1 VLNFKLRIQINIMI
15 NRILIVK
22 VFIICTFCVFY
33 SCNKPASKD
42 AKTDKDS
49 TFSISDTLRV
59 ESENPQI
66 TAYRTYINSLDSTK
80 AESATLAL
88 SEFKRAFAG
97 KSTGLCDSAYLELQ
111 ELIDTV
117 ELKLNDRLEDD
128 TTDYSAFYMSA
139 KIPKNLELGQKAL
152 QKDGFKF
159 ATSEGTVYIE
169 QDRTFV
175 TKNLLTF
182 FSQPMQTYLLQIEKE
197 NREGFME
204 DAGIVISPRLHVDRI
219 IWYEKFIAENPDFLM
234 IKNCKTYK
242 KAYLTYLMTGI
253 DNTYLYDFDEDMKL
267 TPYFVQAYAYLLK
280 TYPDSE
286 AATLI
291 LPYKQAIEQK
301 QKSVVQE
308 LLKKYIIK
316 GLIYSQGI

>member
-1 VLNFKLRIQINIMI
+1 MFKFNL
-15 NRILIVK
+15 ILILS
-22 VFIICTFCVFY
+22 IIVCFS
-33 SCNKPASKD
+33 SCKNKSAQTNTPT
-42 AKTDKDS
+42 TDSD
-49 TFSISDTLRV
+49 FLNYDTLQV
-59 ESENPQI
+59 MGEDPQL
-66 TAYRTYINSLDSTK
+66 TAYKIYIQSIDITK

-88 SEFKRAFAG
+88 TEFKRAFAG
-97 KSTGLCDSAYLELQ
+97 KSTGLCDSAYIALQ

-117 ELKLNDRLEDD
+117 ELKLNDKLQDD
-128 TTDYSAFYMSA
+128 TTDYSAFYMKT
-139 KIPKNLELGQKAL
+139 KIPKKLELAQKSL

-169 QDRTFV
+169 QDRRFV
-175 TKNLLTF
+175 IKNLLPM

-204 DAGIVISPRLHVDRI
+204 DAGIVISPRQHVDRI
-219 IWYEKFIAENPDFLM
+219 IWYEKFIAENSDFLL
-234 IKNCKTYK
+234 IKNCKTYR
-242 KAYLTYLMTGI
+242 KAYQTYLMTGI
-253 DNTYLYDFDEDMKL
+253 DNTYLYDFEEDMKL
-267 TPYFVQAYAYLLK
+267 MPYFVQAYAYLLK

-308 LLKKYIIK
+308 LLKKYVIK

>member
-1 VLNFKLRIQINIMI
+1 MKRNNLFVFFVL
-15 NRILIVK
+15 
-22 VFIICTFCVFY
+22 IICI
-33 SCNKPASKD
+33 SACNK
-42 AKTDKDS
+42 KTEQTNTPHTDS
-49 TFSISDTLRV
+49 TYMYSDSLQVRTEDPR
-59 ESENPQI
+59 I
-66 TAYRTYINSLDSTK
+66 TAYKTYIHSLDSTK
-80 AESATLAL
+80 AESATQAL
-88 SEFKRAFAG
+88 NEFKRVFVG
-97 KSTGLCDSAYLELQ
+97 KSVGLCDSAYIALQ

-117 ELKLNDRLEDD
+117 ELKLNDKLQDD
-128 TTDYSAFYMSA
+128 TTDYSAFYLNT
-139 KIPKNLELGQKAL
+139 KIPKKLELAQKAL
-152 QKDGFKF
+152 QKDGFRF

-169 QDRTFV
+169 QDRSYV
-175 TKNLLTF
+175 TQNLLTF

-204 DAGIVISPRLHVDRI
+204 DAGIVISPRQHVDRI
-219 IWYEKFIAENPDFLM
+219 SWYEKFIVENPDFLLL
-234 IKNCKTYK
+234 KNCKDYK

-253 DNTYLYDFDEDMKL
+253 DNTYLYDYDEDMKL

-301 QKSVVQE
+301 QKSVVEE
-308 LLKKYIIK
+308 LLKKYVIK

>member
-1 VLNFKLRIQINIMI
+1 MI
-15 NRILIVK
+15 NRTFVVK

-33 SCNKPASKD
+33 SCNKSTSKD
-42 AKTDKDS
+42 ASIDKNS
-49 TFSISDTLRV
+49 TLFISDTLRV

-66 TAYRTYINSLDSTK
+66 TAYRTHINSLDSTK

-88 SEFKRAFAG
+88 QEFKRVFAG
-97 KSTGLCDSAYLELQ
+97 KSTGLCDSAYIALQ

-117 ELKLNDRLEDD
+117 ELKLNDKLEVD
-128 TTDYSAFYMSA
+128 TTDYSAFYTDA
-139 KIPKNLELGQKAL
+139 KIPKKLELAQKAL

-169 QDRTFV
+169 QDRSYV

-182 FSQPMQTYLLQIEKE
+182 FSQPMQSYLLQIEKE

-204 DAGIVISPRLHVDRI
+204 DAGIVISPRQHVDRI
-219 IWYEKFIAENPDFLM
+219 IWYEKFIAENSDFIL
-234 IKNCKTYK
+234 IKNCKTYR

-267 TPYFVQAYAYLLK
+267 MPYFVQSYEYLLK

-308 LLKKYIIK
+308 LLKKYVIK

>member
-1 VLNFKLRIQINIMI
+1 MFKFNL
-15 NRILIVK
+15 ILI
-22 VFIICTFCVFY
+22 
-33 SCNKPASKD
+33 
-42 AKTDKDS
+42 
-49 TFSISDTLRV
+49 FSIVVCFSACKNKSAQTNIPTTDSAFLSYDTLQV
-59 ESENPQI
+59 IGEDPQI
-66 TAYRTYINSLDSTK
+66 TTYRLHLNSLDSTK

-88 SEFKRAFAG
+88 VEFKRMFAG
-97 KSTGLCDSAYLELQ
+97 KSAGLCDSAYIALQ

-117 ELKLNDRLEDD
+117 ELKLNDKLQDD
-128 TTDYSAFYMSA
+128 TTDYSAFYMDE
-139 KIPKNLELGQKAL
+139 KIPKKLELAQKTL

-169 QDRTFV
+169 QERSYV

-182 FSQPMQTYLLQIEKE
+182 FSLPMQTYLLQIEKE

-204 DAGIVISPRLHVDRI
+204 DAGIVISPRQHVDRI
-219 IWYEKFIAENPDFLM
+219 IWYEKFITENPDFLL

-253 DNTYLYDFDEDMKL
+253 DNTYLYDYDQDMKL
-267 TPYFVQAYAYLLK
+267 TPYFVQAYAFLFK

-301 QKSVVQE
+301 QKSVVEE

-316 GLIYSQGI
+316 GLIYSQGITP